1 MNTAQIQKLIEIEFE
16 EKNFGVS
23 EQLLEIH
30 KPIFENNKIK
40 IANIKKNT
48 ENISAY
54 IPVQNEKFYFVVYLD
69 INLEKIIAINTEPY
83 ICVYFNSNSETLT
96 LEELKNYTKLKPT
109 KTFKKGDLR
118 KNTQVKYKF
127 NAFQIEPSPEPD
139 NFENKL
145 KNLLDFLQTDRNG
158 IKKLVENANGYIQV
172 SMEIHNGN
180 GMIGGPNINKENIRK
195 LSELGLSIDFDLYVS
210 GNEYK

>member
-1 MNTAQIQKLIEIEFE
+1 MDTPKSR
-16 EKNFGVS
+16 K
-23 EQLLEIH
+23 
-30 KPIFENNKIK
+30 
-40 IANIKKNT
+40 
-48 ENISAY
+48 
-54 IPVQNEKFYFVVYLD
+54 LD
-69 INLEKIIAINTEPY
+69 IIIPAYRMHSQTFLNLLDGI
-83 ICVYFNSNSETLT
+83 SEDDALKRIDDQTNHFIWMAGNFVNMRYSTAWVLGLREEDPHSDLFFQGKAWNPEAKYPT

-158 IKKLVENANGYIQV
+158 IKKLR
-172 SMEIHNGN
+172 
-180 GMIGGPNINKENIRK
+180 RK
-195 LSELGLSIDFDLYVS
+195 
-210 GNEYK
+210 K